1 MNNNQT
7 IELWL
12 LIIRSLVAN
21 KEMEVAKA
29 NRENSM
35 GGWLSDHEAA
45 ARAIDTEIERY
56 VGQIAK
62 CS

>member
-1 MNNNQT
+1 MNNDPT

-12 LIIRSLVAN
+12 LRIRSLIAD

-45 ARAIDTEIERY
+45 ARAIDAEIEHY
-56 VGQIAK
+56 AGQIAK
-62 CS
+62 YG